1 MGPTEEQGLLADG
14 LRRFLDAAGGL
25 APAQRAAAGAAEEP
39 ALWEGLARGLG
50 LAGLAVAPA
59 HGGLGLGMAELCLVA
74 QELGRVLCPAPF
86 VAVAGLAVP
95 VLSLAAA
102 GPAAAGHRV
111 AAAAGARIAV
121 AAETFADFRAEPAA
135 GGYRLSGAGPAVAG
149 LAGAGTMLVPAS
161 LGGTA
166 ALFAIGP
173 GPGVTVEALP
183 GLDPTRPLSRLTL
196 AATVPAAARIDGP
209 DLAAGFAAA
218 LDRARLAH
226 AAEAVGAARG
236 AFALTRDHIAA
247 RVQFGRT
254 IASFQAVKHR
264 MAGLFLRINAAAA
277 LVSGAAAAF
286 DAGDAAL
293 AGAEARAAWAMA
305 RRVLA
310 DAAAEAIQLH
320 GGIGLTWEHPAHL
333 FFKRG
338 VALAHVLGPAG
349 AAEAALGHD
358 LADGRLPC
366 IPAAPAG
373 DAFRARVAAWLAENL
388 AGRFAPLRDRGGA
401 GDGDAL
407 VDLRKA
413 WERQL
418 ARGGW
423 VGLGLPRA
431 AGGQG
436 LPVAEQVAFHEEYAR
451 AGGPGRM
458 GHIGEGLV
466 APTLVA
472 FGTPAQQARH
482 LPGILAGTTFWAQGY
497 SEPGAGSD
505 LAALTTRARRCPDSG
520 DWLVTGQKVWTSL
533 AHVAD
538 WIFVLARA
546 VAGSAGRE
554 GLIFLLLPLDQPG
567 ITIRPIRQINGGAEF
582 NEVFLDDA
590 RAGADDAVG
599 GPGEGWK
606 VAMALLGHERG
617 ISTLGQQMG
626 FARELAAVAATAR
639 DAGTATA
646 LAADLGR
653 AWAGLRAMRHGALAM
668 LSAQAGGRAG
678 PEMLGYKL
686 EWSTWHRALGELA
699 LAAMGPAGA
708 LWSDDP
714 ARARLQHMAL
724 FTRAET
730 IYGGTSEI
738 QLNIIA
744 EQGLGM
750 PREPRGAGR

>member
-1 MGPTEEQGLLADG
+1 MGPTEEQRLLADG

-25 APAQRAAAGAAEEP
+25 APAHRAAAGAAEDP
-39 ALWEGLARGLG
+39 ALWEGLALGMG

-74 QELGRVLCPAPF
+74 EELGRVLSPAPF
-86 VAVAGLAVP
+86 VAVVGLAVP
-95 VLSLAAA
+95 VLALAAT
-102 GPAAAGHRV
+102 GPAAAGHLV
-111 AAAAGARIAV
+111 AAAGGARIAL
-121 AAETFADFRAEPAA
+121 AAEGFANFRAEPTA
-135 GGYRLSGAGPAVAG
+135 GGYRLAGSGPAVAG
-149 LAGAGTMLVPAS
+149 LAGAGTILIPAS
-161 LGGTA
+161 LGGAA
-166 ALFAIGP
+166 ALFALGAGP
-173 GPGVTVEALP
+173 GLTVETLP
-183 GLDPTRPLSRLTL
+183 ALDPTRPLARLTL
-196 AATVPAAARIDGP
+196 AAAVPAAARIDGP
-209 DLAAGFAAA
+209 GTAADFIAA

-236 AFALTRDHIAA
+236 AFALTMGHIAA

-264 MAGLFLRINAAAA
+264 MAALFVRINSAAA
-277 LVSGAAAAF
+277 LVAGAAAAF
-286 DAGDAAL
+286 DAGEVQ

-310 DAAAEAIQLH
+310 ESASETIQLQ
-320 GGIGLTWEHPAHL
+320 GGVGLTWEHPAHL
-333 FFKRG
+333 FFKRS
-338 VALAHVLGPAG
+338 VALAHVLGPA
-349 AAEAALGHD
+349 AEAEAALGRD

-366 IPAAPAG
+366 IPAAPAA
-373 DAFRARVAAWLAENL
+373 DAFRARVAAWVGEHL
-388 AGRFAPLRDRGGA
+388 AGRFAPLRHRGGA

-407 VDLRKA
+407 VDLRKE
-413 WERQL
+413 WEREL
-418 ARGGW
+418 ARAGW
-423 VGLGLPRA
+423 VGLGLPRS

-436 LPVAEQVAFHEEYAR
+436 LPVAGQVAFHEEYAR

-466 APTLVA
+466 APTLLA

-482 LPGILAGTTFWAQGY
+482 LPGILAGTAFWAQGY

-546 VAGSAGRE
+546 VEGSTGRE
-554 GLIFLLLPLDQPG
+554 GLIFLLLPLHQPG
-567 ITIRPIRQINGGAEF
+567 ITVRPIRQINGGAEF
-582 NEVFLDDA
+582 NEVFLDGA
-590 RAGADDAVG
+590 RARADDAVG
-599 GPGEGWK
+599 SPGEGWR
-606 VAMALLGHERG
+606 VATALLGFERG

-626 FARELAAVAATAR
+626 FARELAEVAATASE
-639 DAGTATA
+639 AGTAA
-646 LAADLGR
+646 ELADVLGR
-653 AWAGLRAMRHGALAM
+653 AWSGLRAMRHGALAM
-668 LSAQAGGRAG
+668 LSAQAEGRAG

-699 LAAMGPAGA
+699 LAAMGPAAA
-708 LWSDDP
+708 LWSDDQT
-714 ARARLQHMAL
+714 RARLQHMAL
-724 FTRAET
+724 FARAET

-738 QLNIIA
+738 QLNLIA
-744 EQGLGM
+744 ERGLGM
-750 PREPRGAGR
+750 PREPRGTGR